1 MKPSDLR
8 FNPTVPSL
16 RWLAERVWSVEH
28 AFERIKA
35 EGRAEED
42 TRVRIFFV
50 LAAFGCAFLILAFGA
65 TRAAVFS
72 GKGGYAGGA
81 AAVASRADLTDREGR
96 LMAANL
102 LHYGLYIDPNEVWEP
117 ADTRRKLMAALPEIS
132 ADRLRKAIDGD
143 RRAFVLGG
151 LTPQDRARVH
161 ALALP
166 GLSFEEEDR
175 RVYPLGVSA
184 GHLIGFTQPDGKGL
198 AGVEQALDR
207 EIQAAGRAG
216 KPVALSIDLRVQ
228 AALED
233 ELRRTAVDQQAA
245 GAVGLI
251 TNVRTG
257 EILGM
262 ASWPEYDPNRG
273 GKADPHAQLNR
284 ATSAVYEMGSTFK
297 TFTVAIG
304 LDTGAANLNST
315 FDAVSP
321 LSIGSRKVRDFHAEN
336 RVMTLEDVFIH
347 SSNIGTS
354 RLAIAMGAQT
364 MRRYYEQ
371 FGLLAPAESELAASR
386 PIVPKKWDQNTLASM
401 SFGHAISVTPLA
413 LTTAMGAVLN
423 GGVYVPLTIQR
434 LDPAQRPE
442 GRRVV
447 SEATSRAML
456 DMMRINVV
464 RGTGSKANAA
474 GLRVG
479 GKTGSAN
486 KIVGGR
492 YSDTTLVASFASV
505 FPTDGPIDRDRYFV
519 LVLVD
524 EPKGSAASGGART
537 GGWTAAPAAGRIINR
552 IAPFLGVARAA
563 DPYSTAKGDKPPVV
577 EEAAS
582 GESEPA
588 PAAAPAAAP
597 QAGGGQ

>member
-8 FNPTVPSL
+8 IQPSVPSF

-50 LAAFGCAFLILAFGA
+50 LAAFSFAFLILAFGA

-72 GKGGYAGGA
+72 GGARTGGA
-81 AAVASRADLTDREGR
+81 AVAAASRADLVDRNGM

-102 LHYGLYIDPNEVWEP
+102 VHYGLYIDPDEVWEP
-117 ADTRRKLMAALPEIS
+117 ADTRRKLMAVLPNIS
-132 ADRLRKAIDGD
+132 PERLRKAIEGE
-143 RRAFVLGG
+143 RRAFVVGG
-151 LTPQDRARVH
+151 LTPQDRERVH

-198 AGVEQALDR
+198 AGIEQALDK

-216 KPVALSIDLRVQ
+216 KPVALSVDLRVQ

-233 ELRRTAVDQQAA
+233 ELRATALDQQAR
-245 GAVGLI
+245 GAVGI
-251 TNVRTG
+251 VTNIRTG
-257 EILGM
+257 EVLGM
-262 ASWPEYDPNRG
+262 ASWPEFDPNKG
-273 GKADPHAQLNR
+273 GRADPQAQLNR

-297 TFTVAIG
+297 VFTVGIG
-304 LDTGAANLNST
+304 LDTGAANVNST
-315 FDAVSP
+315 FDAQAP
-321 LSIGSRKVRDFHAEN
+321 LQIGNRKVKDFHGTN

-354 RLAIAMGAQT
+354 RLALAMGQQT
-364 MRRYYEQ
+364 MRRYFEQ

-386 PIVPKKWDQNTLASM
+386 PIVPRKWDENTLASM
-401 SFGHAISVTPLA
+401 SFGHAISVTPLS
-413 LTTAMGAVLN
+413 LTAAMGAMLN
-423 GGVYVPLTIQR
+423 GGEYVPLTIR
-434 LDPAQRPE
+434 KLDPNQRPQ

-486 KIVGGR
+486 KVVGGR
-492 YSDTTLVASFASV
+492 YSDTILVASFASV
-505 FPTDGPIDRDRYFV
+505 FPTDGPMDRDRYFV
-519 LVLVD
+519 LILVD
-524 EPKGSAASGGART
+524 EPRGSAESMGQRT
-537 GGWTAAPAAGRIINR
+537 GGWTAAPAVGRVINR
-552 IAPFLGVARAA
+552 IAPFLDVTRAD
-563 DPYSTAKGDKPPVV
+563 DPFSTAKGDKIVV
-577 EEAAS
+577 EELVT
-582 GESEPA
+582 G
-588 PAAAPAAAP
+588 
-597 QAGGGQ
+597 AGQ

>member
-1 MKPSDLR
+1 VKPSDLR
-8 FNPTVPSL
+8 IQPSVPSF

-50 LAAFGCAFLILAFGA
+50 LAAFSFAFLILAFGA

-72 GKGGYAGGA
+72 GGARTGGA
-81 AAVASRADLTDREGR
+81 AVAAASRADLVDRNGM

-102 LHYGLYIDPNEVWEP
+102 VHYGLYIDPDEVWEP
-117 ADTRRKLMAALPEIS
+117 ADTRRKLMAVLPNIS
-132 ADRLRKAIDGD
+132 PERLRKAIEGE
-143 RRAFVLGG
+143 RRAFVVGG
-151 LTPQDRARVH
+151 LTPQDRERVH

-198 AGVEQALDR
+198 AGIEQALDK

-216 KPVALSIDLRVQ
+216 KPVALSVDLRVQ

-233 ELRRTAVDQQAA
+233 ELRATALDQQAR
-245 GAVGLI
+245 GAVGI
-251 TNVRTG
+251 VTNIRTG
-257 EILGM
+257 EVLGM
-262 ASWPEYDPNRG
+262 ASWPEFDPNKG
-273 GKADPHAQLNR
+273 GRADPQAQLNR

-297 TFTVAIG
+297 VFTVGIG
-304 LDTGAANLNST
+304 LDTGAANVNST
-315 FDAVSP
+315 FDAQAP
-321 LSIGSRKVRDFHAEN
+321 LQIGNRKVKDFHGTN

-354 RLAIAMGAQT
+354 RLALAMGQQT
-364 MRRYYEQ
+364 MRRYFEQ

-386 PIVPKKWDQNTLASM
+386 PIVPRKWDENTLASM
-401 SFGHAISVTPLA
+401 SFGHAISVTPLS
-413 LTTAMGAVLN
+413 LTAAMGAMLN
-423 GGVYVPLTIQR
+423 GGEYVPLTIR
-434 LDPAQRPE
+434 KLDPNQRPQ

-486 KIVGGR
+486 KVVGGR
-492 YSDTTLVASFASV
+492 YSDTILVASFASV
-505 FPTDGPIDRDRYFV
+505 FPTDGPMDRDRYFV
-519 LVLVD
+519 LILVD
-524 EPKGSAASGGART
+524 EPRGSAESMGQRT
-537 GGWTAAPAAGRIINR
+537 GGWTAAPAVGRVINR
-552 IAPFLGVARAA
+552 IAPFLDVTRAD
-563 DPYSTAKGDKPPVV
+563 DPFSTAKGDKIVV
-577 EEAAS
+577 EELVT
-582 GESEPA
+582 G
-588 PAAAPAAAP
+588 
-597 QAGGGQ
+597 AGQ